1 MWLLS
6 VLTFNSG
13 EQVVTLSFLGCNL
26 LHVLFMFSAS
36 RNPTTHHNK
45 QKIKKNPKTVHTQ
58 KKQNDGY
65 SYQKSII
72 HERH

>member
-26 LHVLFMFSAS
+26 LHVLFMFSAT

-45 QKIKKNPKTVHTQ
+45 QKIKKTKPKQYTH
-58 KKQNDGY
+58 KKT
-65 SYQKSII
+65 K
-72 HERH
+72 

>member
-26 LHVLFMFSAS
+26 LHVLFMFSAT
-36 RNPTTHHNK
+36 RDPTTHHNK
-45 QKIKKNPKTVHTQ
+45 QKIKKNQNSTHT

>member
-45 QKIKKNPKTVHTQ
+45 QKIKKKNPKQYTH
-58 KKQNDGY
+58 KKNKMMDILI
-65 SYQKSII
+65 KSQ
-72 HERH
+72 

>member
-45 QKIKKNPKTVHTQ
+45 QKIKKKTQNSTHT
-58 KKQNDGY
+58 KKTKLWIFLSKVNNT
-65 SYQKSII
+65 
-72 HERH
+72 

>member
-26 LHVLFMFSAS
+26 LHVLFMFSAT

-45 QKIKKNPKTVHTQ
+45 QKIKKKKPKTVHTQ
-58 KKQNDGY
+58 KNKMMDILI
-65 SYQKSII
+65 KSQ
-72 HERH
+72 

>member
-36 RNPTTHHNK
+36 RNPTTSKRLKKTPK
-45 QKIKKNPKTVHTQ
+45 QYTHKKNKMM
-58 KKQNDGY
+58 DILI
-65 SYQKSII
+65 KSQ
-72 HERH
+72 

>member
-13 EQVVTLSFLGCNL
+13 EQVVTLGFLGCNL
-26 LHVLFMFSAS
+26 LHVLFMFSAT

-45 QKIKKNPKTVHTQ
+45 QKIKKKTTKTVHTQ
-58 KKQNDGY
+58 KNKMMDILI
-65 SYQKSII
+65 KSQ
-72 HERH
+72 

>member
-36 RNPTTHHNK
+36 RNPTTSK
-45 QKIKKNPKTVHTQ
+45 RLKKKPKTVHTQ

>member
-13 EQVVTLSFLGCNL
+13 EQVVTLSFFGCNL
-26 LHVLFMFSAS
+26 LHVLFMFSAT
-36 RNPTTHHNK
+36 RDPTTHHNK
-45 QKIKKNPKTVHTQ
+45 QKIKKQNKNSTHT